1 MINKAYA
8 ALLTAAILLVPFGA
22 FVIFS
27 IESPNEH
34 SEIKTMLDA
43 FWWSTV
49 TISTVGY
56 GDMVPVT
63 DSGRIFA
70 IFYMFSGIV
79 IAGVFLSLL
88 ATRFYKKR
96 IERSVEHEST
106 ESEKKIMKKIEE
118 LEKQQKQNTETLEKL
133 LKKLEETKNT

>member
-1 MINKAYA
+1 MNKAFVPLLIA
-8 ALLTAAILLVPFGA
+8 AVLLVPFGA

-27 IESPNEH
+27 LESSNEN
-34 SEIKTMLDA
+34 SEIKTLLDA

-49 TISTVGY
+49 TITTVGY

-63 DSGRIFA
+63 DSGKIFA
-70 IFYMFSGIV
+70 IFYMFSGIG
-79 IAGVFLSLL
+79 IAGIFLSLL
-88 ATRFYKKR
+88 TSRFYKKR
-96 IERSVEHEST
+96 IERSVEHEAT

>member
-8 ALLTAAILLVPFGA
+8 ALLTATILLVPSGA

-34 SEIKTMLDA
+34 
-43 FWWSTV
+43 
-49 TISTVGY
+49 GY
-56 GDMVPVT
+56 GDLVPVT
-63 DSGRIFA
+63 DLGRIFT

-88 ATRFYKKR
+88 TTRFYKKR
-96 IERSVEHEST
+96 IEPSVEHEAT
-106 ESEKKIMKKIEE
+106 ESEKKIMKKFEE
-118 LEKQQKQNTETLEKL
+118 LEKQQKQNTETGKTI
-133 LKKLEETKNT
+133 KKIRRKDLI